1 MALLLGGCAPEAIP
15 PPAPEG
21 HALIVVVRP
30 GPTAWFAGANGEP
43 AGLEHDLLQRFARE
57 QKLPLMVVVADS
69 ASGLMSKV
77 ARGEAHV
84 GAGGL
89 FQVADDPRSTRE
101 AGRVPRVLWT
111 QGYHSVEPVLIYN
124 RDGFKPQ
131 GFGDLRAASVT
142 YAQSTGLEEP
152 VAAVRAAHP
161 EVKWTPVDPP
171 SADALIAQVSEGTI
185 DYAIV
190 ASSDAAAM
198 RNVYGDFDVAFAVGP
213 RRELAWAVA
222 PGYPE
227 LRVAIDQYFARLR
240 KDGTL
245 ARYADRYFGAG
256 DIERIDAGVF
266 RDRIRTSLP
275 QFRPMFHEAQATS
288 GVEWRLLAA
297 VAYQESQWDPVATS
311 ETGVRGLMQLTEDTA
326 RVLGVQDRL
335 DPKAAALGAA
345 RYLRLLKDK
354 LPARITEP
362 DRTWLALAAFNIG
375 IAHLEDARVLAQRQK
390 LNPDLWSDVRKT
402 LPLLAQQDY
411 FLQAKYGYARGG
423 MPVAFVDRVRAFYDV
438 LLKTEAAYQPRLRVP
453 EQIAADVDHR

>member
-1 MALLLGGCAPEAIP
+1 VLLAGCAPEAIP
-15 PPAPEG
+15 PPAPDG

-30 GPTAWFAGANGEP
+30 GPTSWFAGENGQP
-43 AGLEHDLLQRFARE
+43 AGLEHDLLQRFASE

-89 FQVADDPRSTRE
+89 FQVADDPRSTRD
-101 AGRVPRVLWT
+101 AGRMSRVLWT

-131 GFGDLRAASVT
+131 GFADLRGAAVA
-142 YAQSTGLEEP
+142 YVQSTGLEEP

-171 SADALIAQVSEGTI
+171 SADALIAQVSDGTV

-198 RNVYGDFDVAFAVGP
+198 RNVYGDFDVAFPVGP

-222 PGYPE
+222 PGNPE
-227 LRVAIDQYFARLR
+227 LRAAIDQYFARLR

-275 QFRPMFHEAQATS
+275 QFRGMFHEAQASS

-423 MPVAFVDRVRAFYDV
+423 MPVAFVDRVRAYYDV
-438 LLKTEAAYQPRLRVP
+438 LLKTEAAYQPRLHVP
-453 EQIAADVDHR
+453 EQLAADTDHR

>member
-1 MALLLGGCAPEAIP
+1 M
-15 PPAPEG
+15 
-21 HALIVVVRP
+21 VRP
-30 GPTAWFAGANGEP
+30 GPTSWFAGANGEP
-43 AGLEHDLLQRFARE
+43 AGLEHDLLQRFAHE
-57 QKLPLMVVVADS
+57 QKVPLMVVVADS
-69 ASGLMSKV
+69 ASGLMKKV

-89 FQVADDPRSTRE
+89 LQLPEGTKGGRDEPRNS
-101 AGRVPRVLWT
+101 RVLWT
-111 QGYHSVEPVLIYN
+111 TGYHGVEPVLIYN

-131 GFGDLRAASVT
+131 GFADLQSASVA
-142 YAQSTGLEEP
+142 YVQSTGLEEP
-152 VAAVRAAHP
+152 IAAVRAAHP

-171 SADALIAQVSEGTI
+171 SADALIAQVAEGTI

-198 RNVYGDFDVAFAVGP
+198 RNVYLDFDVAFPVGP
-213 RRELAWAVA
+213 RRELAWVVA

-227 LRVAIDQYFARLR
+227 LRAAIDQYFARLR

-245 ARYADRYFGAG
+245 ARYTDRYFGAG

-275 QFRPMFHEAQATS
+275 QFRPLFQEAQAHS

-345 RYLRLLKDK
+345 RYLRLLKEK

-411 FLQAKYGYARGG
+411 YLQAKNGYARGG
-423 MPVAFVDRVRAFYDV
+423 MPVAFVDRVRAYYDV
-438 LLKTEAAYQPRLRVP
+438 LLRTESPYQPRLRVVD
-453 EQIAADVDHR
+453 QLASQADHR